1 MNKHRVGIIMG
12 SDSDFPIMEKA
23 ITIFEEQGIDY
34 EVRII
39 SAHRTPKEMLNYA
52 EEAKERGYDIIIAG
66 AGGAAHLPGMTAS
79 MCSLP
84 VIGVPVRSRSMDG
97 VDSVLSILQ
106 MPAGIPVATV
116 GVNNARG
123 AAKLAVRMLHCY
135 DSVDNVKENGEQVQP
150 HVKIVFDEK
159 DSSREDLAKVIE
171 TLAFYGLGHEMIDII
186 ATNKEFASLRDKL
199 ETAKED
205 GAIAILNL
213 ANIAYAV
220 VEEIHGVTTLPVL
233 FVPIKSNVAEQ
244 TDEFEQALQT
254 VEDIYKMSNKINEH
268 DSPLAVLAV
277 NGYQNAGIMLA
288 RIAGIHSTEIYNRV
302 TNHLEELRVMVTKK
316 DADMSARFSDTV

>member
-12 SDSDFPIMEKA
+12 SDSDFPVMEKA

-34 EVRII
+34 EVRIT
-39 SAHRTPKEMLNYA
+39 SAHRTPKEMLSYA
-52 EEAKERGYDIIIAG
+52 EEAKERGYDIIVAG

-171 TLAFYGLGHEMIDII
+171 TLAFYGLGYEMIDIT

-220 VEEIHGVTTLPVL
+220 IEEIHGVTTLPVL

-254 VEDIYKMSNKINEH
+254 VEDICKMSNKINEH
-268 DSPLAVLAV
+268 DSSLAVLAV